1 MKGNPKRFEF
11 WSILENTCS
20 GRAGLLWEANQVK
33 KTLLMT
39 AALALLMAGGAA
51 AAELKF
57 KPGED
62 AKFNWQS
69 FEDFKKGHDLKG
81 QTLTIFGP
89 WRGEDQVLAES
100 VLDYFREATGADVRY
115 SSSENYEQQI
125 VIDTQAGSPPDVAI
139 LPQPGLIADL
149 ASKGHLAP
157 LGDETKSWLLEN
169 YAAGQSWVDL
179 STFKDK
185 DGNAQ
190 LFAFPYKIDVK
201 SLVWYVPENFEDA
214 GYEVPKTMEDLKAL
228 TEKIVADGGTPWC
241 IGLGSG
247 GATGWPAT
255 DWVEDLMLRTASPET
270 YDKWVTIGIP
280 FTDAAVVGAI
290 DEFGW
295 FAKNDKFVDGGA
307 AAVASTD
314 FRDSPKGLF
323 ASPPKCYLHHQAS
336 FIPSFFPE
344 GTVVGED
351 ADFFYM
357 PPYASK
363 PDLGNPVLG
372 AGTLALITKDTP
384 ASRAFIE
391 FLKTP
396 IAHEVWMAQSSFL
409 TPFKSANKD
418 AYANGPMKKQGEIL
432 LESTTFRFDGSDLM
446 PGKIGA
452 GAFWTGMVDFVGG
465 KSAADVAADVQ
476 KAWDAIK

>member
-1 MKGNPKRFEF
+1 MKKTFLMGVAA
-11 WSILENTCS
+11 L
-20 GRAGLLWEANQVK
+20 GLLIS
-33 KTLLMT
+33 T
-39 AALALLMAGGAA
+39 AHAA
-51 AAELKF
+51 DLKF

-62 AKFNWQS
+62 SKFNWASYES
-69 FEDFKKGHDLKG
+69 FGKAHDLKG

-89 WRGEDQVLAES
+89 WRGEDQTLAES
-100 VLDYFREATGADVRY
+100 VIAYFSAATGANVKY

-125 VIDTQAGSPPDVAI
+125 VIDTQAGSAPDVAI

-149 ASKGHLAP
+149 AAKGYLKP
-157 LGDETKSWLLEN
+157 LGADTQKWLLDN

-179 STFKDK
+179 GTYKGGDGTSALYGFPFK
-185 DGNAQ
+185 A
-190 LFAFPYKIDVK
+190 DVK
-201 SLVWYVPENFEDA
+201 SLIWYVPENFEDA
-214 GYEVPKTMEDLKAL
+214 GYDVPKTMEDLKAL

-255 DWVEDLMLRTASPET
+255 DWVEDLMLHLHRADV
-270 YDKWVTIGIP
+270 YDKWVKNEIP
-280 FTDAAVVGAI
+280 FNDPAVLEAI

-307 AAVASTD
+307 AAVAATD

-323 ASPPKCYLHHQAS
+323 TSPPKCYLHHQAS
-336 FIPSFFPE
+336 FVPSFFPA
-344 GTVVGED
+344 GTVVGQD
-351 ADFFYM
+351 VDFFST
-357 PPYASK
+357 PSYASR
-363 PDLGNPVLG
+363 DVGTPVLG
-372 AGTLALITKDTP
+372 AGTLVMLGKDTP

-409 TPFKSANKD
+409 TPFKGVNLD
-418 AYANGPMKKQGEIL
+418 AYANAPMRKQGEIL
-432 LESTTFRFDGSDLM
+432 LNATTFRFDASDMM

-452 GAFWTGMVDFVGG
+452 GAFWTGMVDFVSGR
-465 KSAADVAADVQ
+465 SAADVGANIQ
-476 KAWDAIK
+476 KAWDSIK